1 MFTRNSEV
9 SGTYFASRD
18 DYHTIL
24 LCNFI
29 ETKTY
34 LIVTLAIGRCQWGDF
49 NTTLCQDMTLIT
61 LLVNKLCY
69 WHFLLIT
76 ASCRAKSDLLSLFHS
91 LQSHWVAWPGTVL
104 AAVWSLRWRR
114 YQCDHRQ
121 STEHPVTGGV
131 RGVTGGNTNPAAGL
145 SLVLSLPAHTTK
157 CILVPL
163 VFLFQS
169 PAMFPENCIT
179 TCWSDFLGSLNRY
192 NRW

>member
-1 MFTRNSEV
+1 M
-9 SGTYFASRD
+9 G
-18 DYHTIL
+18 
-24 LCNFI
+24 
-29 ETKTY
+29 
-34 LIVTLAIGRCQWGDF
+34 IGRCQWGDF

-131 RGVTGGNTNPAAGL
+131 RGVTGGNTNTTAGL
-145 SLVLSLPAHTTK
+145 SLVLSQPAHTHQSVFSSLLSSSSSLLRCSPK
-157 CILVPL
+157 IVSQLVGRI
-163 VFLFQS
+163 FLEAS
-169 PAMFPENCIT
+169 TDIIDDNLEVRV
-179 TCWSDFLGSLNRY
+179 G
-192 NRW
+192 